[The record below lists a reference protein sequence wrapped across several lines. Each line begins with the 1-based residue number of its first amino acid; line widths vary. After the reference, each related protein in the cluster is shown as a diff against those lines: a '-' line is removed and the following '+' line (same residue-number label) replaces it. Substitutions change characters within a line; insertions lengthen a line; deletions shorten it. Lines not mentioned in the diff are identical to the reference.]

1 MTRSKSKP
9 PMHKP
14 VFDEDVVVRF
24 AALEADHLDVGG
36 HTAVAEM
43 SGGGRKAAKKSAAT
57 RSELTLML
65 LPEVVA
71 RLRAEAERKGK
82 AVNQVVEKLVNKH
95 LGKH

>member
-1 MTRSKSKP
+1 
-9 PMHKP
+9 MHKP
-14 VFDEDVVVRF
+14 VFDEDAVVRF
-24 AALEADHLDVGG
+24 AALEADHLDAGG
-36 HTAVAEM
+36 HTAVAETC
-43 SGGGRKAAKKSAAT
+43 GGGRKTAKKSAAT

>member
-1 MTRSKSKP
+1 
-9 PMHKP
+9 MHKP
-14 VFDEDVVVRF
+14 IFDENVVVRF
-24 AALEADHLDVGG
+24 AALEADHLDAGG
-36 HTAVAEM
+36 HAAVAEM

-71 RLRAEAERKGK
+71 RLRAEADRKGK